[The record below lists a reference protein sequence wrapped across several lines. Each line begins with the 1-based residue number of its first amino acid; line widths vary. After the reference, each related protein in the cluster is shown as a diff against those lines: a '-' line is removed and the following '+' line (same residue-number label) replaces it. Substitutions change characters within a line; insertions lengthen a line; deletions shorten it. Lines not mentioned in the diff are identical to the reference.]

1 MKTPLSLCFFTKK
14 RKNTKQGVDF
24 LGCICYNYYKF
35 VNKCN
40 FDVIITPKNLEVITM
55 QRSKKLASVLL
66 SVTMLSGACVAG
78 SSTTAHASGT
88 GAGLA
93 EWALNAYYSG
103 WSYVYG
109 GATPGTVDCSGLIYS
124 YCGGN
129 ARGGDS
135 QLYASSESGYISNG
149 IPRVHGLGLHMDGH
163 VGVYI
168 GDGMAVDARNDDE
181 DVCYD
186 TLDYM
191 GWTQWYKVGAID
203 YIENGWEQFN
213 GDYYYYENG
222 EYIVDTS
229 RTIDG
234 TTYYF
239 DSKGR
244 SSSTPSDPSSSSSSS
259 SSGSSNSDNS
269 SSDSSSD
276 NSSDIVSEAKEEEKE
291 ETPKE
296 PALYRNGDEDEEI
309 KKIQERLKELGYY
322 NGEVTGKFDDAT
334 EAAYIQFQQAAG
346 VAVDGISG
354 TDRDVLYS
362 EDCPTYADAQ
372 ALLAEQSPIYTLGDQ
387 SNAVL
392 TIQNRLSIL
401 GFFNEIAT
409 GYYGDTTAQA
419 VEAFQLANNLEATG
433 IVDQETYQAMFS
445 ATALSNNGYALTTAA
460 DYSGPYVMP
469 ATGSSQFIL
478 QNTQNQDYAH
488 SAAVVASAANKVT
501 KKALS
506 STSADTPTLI
516 SAVVKRNL
524 NVGLWFMVVLALI
537 SVFGGA
543 FIIKRMKT
551 AKKARRARARSRKSY
566 TRVKTEARYW

>member
-1 MKTPLSLCFFTKK
+1 
-14 RKNTKQGVDF
+14 
-24 LGCICYNYYKF
+24 
-35 VNKCN
+35 
-40 FDVIITPKNLEVITM
+40 M
-55 QRSKKLASVLL
+55 QRSKKIASVLL
-66 SVTMLSGACVAG
+66 SVTMLSGACAVAG
-78 SSTTAHASGT
+78 STTAHASGT

-135 QLYASSESGYISNG
+135 QLYASSASGYVSNG
-149 IPRVHGLGLHMDGH
+149 IPRIHGLGLHMDGH

-186 TLDYM
+186 TVDYM

-203 YIENGWEQFN
+203 YIENGWEEFN

-244 SSSTPSDPSSSSSSS
+244 SSNTPSDPSSSNS
-259 SSGSSNSDNS
+259 SDNS
-269 SSDSSSD
+269 SSSSDSNSSNNTVDDSSTDSD
-276 NSSDIVSEAKEEEKE
+276 NSSSTEEVKE
-291 ETPKE
+291 ETPTA
-296 PALYRNGDEDEEI
+296 PVLYRNGDEGDEVT
-309 KKIQERLKELGYY
+309 KIQERLKELGYY
-322 NGEVTGKFDDAT
+322 DGEVNGKFDDAT

-346 VAVDGISG
+346 VDVDGISG
-354 TDRDVLYS
+354 TDRDILYS
-362 EDCPTYADAQ
+362 EDCPTYADVQ
-372 ALLAEQSPIYTLGDQ
+372 AKLAEQTPTYQLGDQ
-387 SNAVL
+387 SNSVL
-392 TIQNRLSIL
+392 TIQNRLAIL

-409 GYYGDTTAQA
+409 GYFGETTVQA

-433 IVDQETYQAMFS
+433 IVDQDTYQAMFS
-445 ATALSNNGYALTTAA
+445 ATALSSNGSALASTVSYT
-460 DYSGPYVMP
+460 GPYAMP
-469 ATGSSQFIL
+469 QVGSSQFVL
-478 QNTQNQDYAH
+478 QNTQNQDYTH
-488 SAAVVASAANKVT
+488 SAAVVAQAANKVT
-501 KKALS
+501 KAALS
-506 STSADTPTLI
+506 NTSANTPAII

-524 NVGLWFMVVLALI
+524 NVGLWFVVVLALLSI
-537 SVFGGA
+537 FGGVY
-543 FIIKRMKT
+543 IIKNIK
-551 AKKARRARARSRKSY
+551 ASKKARRTRARSKKAY

>member
-1 MKTPLSLCFFTKK
+1 
-14 RKNTKQGVDF
+14 
-24 LGCICYNYYKF
+24 
-35 VNKCN
+35 
-40 FDVIITPKNLEVITM
+40 M
-55 QRSKKLASVLL
+55 QRSKKIASVLL

-244 SSSTPSDPSSSSSSS
+244 SSQTPSNPS
-259 SSGSSNSDNS
+259 SSGSSSNNSQSSDNS

-276 NSSDIVSEAKEEEKE
+276 SSASEESTSGEEVKE
-291 ETPKE
+291 ETPTE

-322 NGEVTGKFDDAT
+322 SGEITGKYDDAT
-334 EAAYIQFQQAAG
+334 EAAYVQFQQAAG

-372 ALLAEQSPIYTLGDQ
+372 AKLAEQTGAYSFGDE
-387 SNAVL
+387 SNSVL
-392 TIQNRLSIL
+392 TIQNRLAIL

-409 GYYGDTTAQA
+409 GYYGETTVQA

-433 IVDQETYQAMFS
+433 IVDQETYQLMFS
-445 ATALSNNGYALTTAA
+445 ATALSNNGYALTVSAGYT
-460 DYSGPYVMP
+460 GPYVMP
-469 ATGSSQFIL
+469 ATGSTQFVL

-506 STSADTPTLI
+506 NTSANTSTII
-516 SAVVKRNL
+516 SAAVKRNL
-524 NVGLWFMVVLALI
+524 NVGLWFLVVLALI

-543 FIIKRMKT
+543 FIIKKMKAT
-551 AKKARRARARSRKSY
+551 KKARRARARSRKAY

>member
-1 MKTPLSLCFFTKK
+1 
-14 RKNTKQGVDF
+14 
-24 LGCICYNYYKF
+24 
-35 VNKCN
+35 
-40 FDVIITPKNLEVITM
+40 M
-55 QRSKKLASVLL
+55 QRSKKIASVLL
-66 SVTMLSGACVAG
+66 SVTMLSGACAVAG
-78 SSTTAHASGT
+78 STTAHASGT

-109 GATPGTVDCSGLIYS
+109 GATPGAVDCSGLIYS

-186 TLDYM
+186 TIDYM

-222 EYIVDTS
+222 EYIVNTS
-229 RTIDG
+229 RNIDG

-244 SSSTPSDPSSSSSSS
+244 SSETPSNPSSSSSSS
-259 SSGSSNSDNS
+259 NS
-269 SSDSSSD
+269 SSSD
-276 NSSDIVSEAKEEEKE
+276 NSSSNSNSENSSNENSSTEDVKE
-291 ETPKE
+291 ETPTE
-296 PALYRNGDEDEEI
+296 PALYRNGDEGDEV

-322 NGEVTGKFDDAT
+322 TGEVNGKFDDAT

-346 VAVDGISG
+346 VSVDGISG

-372 ALLAEQSPIYTLGDQ
+372 ALLAAQTPTYQLGDE

-392 TIQNRLSIL
+392 TIQNRLAIL
-401 GFFNEIAT
+401 GFFDEIAT
-409 GYYGDTTAQA
+409 GYFGETTMQA

-433 IVDQETYQAMFS
+433 IVDQTTYQSMFS
-445 ATALSNNGYALTTAA
+445 ATALSNNGYALSASVGYT
-460 DYSGPYVMP
+460 GPYAVP
-469 ATGSSQFIL
+469 QSGSTQFVL
-478 QNTQNQDYAH
+478 QNTQNQNYTH
-488 SAAVVASAANKVT
+488 SAAVVASATNKVT

-506 STSADTPTLI
+506 NTSAGTPVFFT
-516 SAVVKRNL
+516 AAVKRNL
-524 NVGLWFMVVLALI
+524 NVGLWFTVILGLL
-537 SVFGGA
+537 SVFAGA
-543 FIIKRMKT
+543 FIIKNIKT
-551 AKKARRARARSRKSY
+551 SKKARRARTKKSY

>member
-1 MKTPLSLCFFTKK
+1 
-14 RKNTKQGVDF
+14 
-24 LGCICYNYYKF
+24 
-35 VNKCN
+35 
-40 FDVIITPKNLEVITM
+40 M
-55 QRSKKLASVLL
+55 QRSKKIASVLL
-66 SVTMLSGACVAG
+66 SVAMLSGACVAG
-78 SSTTAHASGT
+78 GSTTAHASGT

-109 GATPGTVDCSGLIYS
+109 GASPGTVDCSGLIYS

-244 SSSTPSDPSSSSSSS
+244 SSETPSDTSSKAEN
-259 SSGSSNSDNS
+259 SSNSDNS
-269 SSDSSSD
+269 SSNESSDSSS
-276 NSSDIVSEAKEEEKE
+276 SENTESAENENQEVNEADEEKSPE
-291 ETPKE
+291 QPV
-296 PALYRNGDEDEEI
+296 LYRNGDEGEEVS
-309 KKIQERLKELGYY
+309 KIQERLKELGYY
-322 NGEVTGKFDDAT
+322 DGEVTGKFDDAT
-334 EAAYIQFQQAAG
+334 EAAYVKFQEAAG
-346 VAVDGISG
+346 VSVDGISG
-354 TDRDVLYS
+354 TDRDILYS
-362 EDCPTYADAQ
+362 EDCPSYEEYESQLD
-372 ALLAEQSPIYTLGDQ
+372 EQTVSYSVGDE
-387 SNAVL
+387 SDVVL
-392 TIQNRLSIL
+392 TIQNRLAIL
-401 GFFNEIAT
+401 GYFDEIAS
-409 GYYGDTTAQA
+409 GYYGEATASA
-419 VEAFQLANNLEATG
+419 VEAFQLANKLEATG
-433 IVDQETYQAMFS
+433 VVDQDTYELMFS
-445 ATALSNNGYALTTAA
+445 SGAVSNISTALTT
-460 DYSGPYVMP
+460 YTGPYLMP
-469 ATGSSQFIL
+469 TNTRSSQFVL
-478 QNTQNQDYAH
+478 QNTQNQNYAH
-488 SAAVVASAANKVT
+488 SAAEVAYTANKVT

-506 STSADTPTLI
+506 NTAANSPSLI
-516 SAVVKRNL
+516 TANVERNL
-524 NVGLWFMVVLALI
+524 NFGLWFFVVFAIL
-537 SVFGGA
+537 SVFGGV
-543 FIIKRMKT
+543 FIAQRRKSTKS
-551 AKKARRARARSRKSY
+551 ARRARARSRKAY

>member
-1 MKTPLSLCFFTKK
+1 
-14 RKNTKQGVDF
+14 
-24 LGCICYNYYKF
+24 
-35 VNKCN
+35 
-40 FDVIITPKNLEVITM
+40 M
-55 QRSKKLASVLL
+55 QRSKKIASVLL
-66 SVTMLSGACVAG
+66 SGTMLSGACAAAG
-78 SSTTAHASGT
+78 STTAHASGT

-222 EYIVDTS
+222 EYIVNTS

-244 SSSTPSDPSSSSSSS
+244 SSDTPSNPSSSNSSSSSSS
-259 SSGSSNSDNS
+259 SDKSSSDSS

-276 NSSDIVSEAKEEEKE
+276 NSSTNDDSSSTEEVKEESQ
-291 ETPKE
+291 TE
-296 PALYRNGDEDEEI
+296 PSLYKNGDEGDEV

-322 NGEVTGKFDDAT
+322 TGEVTGKFDDAT
-334 EAAYIQFQQAAG
+334 EAAYTQFQQAAG

-362 EDCPTYADAQ
+362 DDCPTYADAQ
-372 ALLAEQSPIYTLGDQ
+372 ALLAEQTPTYQLGDQ

-392 TIQNRLSIL
+392 TIQNRLAIL

-409 GYYGDTTAQA
+409 GYFGETTLQA

-433 IVDQETYQAMFS
+433 IVDQATYQAMFS
-445 ATALSNNGYALTTAA
+445 ATALSNNGYALATSVEYT
-460 DYSGPYVMP
+460 GPYAMP
-469 ATGSSQFIL
+469 QGGSSQFVL
-478 QNTQNQDYAH
+478 QNTQNQNYAH

-506 STSADTPTLI
+506 NTSADAPVFF

-524 NVGLWFMVVLALI
+524 NVGLWFVVVLALL
-537 SVFGGA
+537 SVFGGV
-543 FIIKRMKT
+543 FIIKNVK
-551 AKKARRARARSRKSY
+551 ASKKARRARSKKSY

>member
-1 MKTPLSLCFFTKK
+1 
-14 RKNTKQGVDF
+14 
-24 LGCICYNYYKF
+24 
-35 VNKCN
+35 
-40 FDVIITPKNLEVITM
+40 M
-55 QRSKKLASVLL
+55 QRSKKIASVLL

-109 GATPGTVDCSGLIYS
+109 GATPGAVDCSGLIYS

-186 TLDYM
+186 TVDYM

-244 SSSTPSDPSSSSSSS
+244 SSNTPSNPSSSSSSS
-259 SSGSSNSDNS
+259 SSSSTDNSSSSSNSD
-269 SSDSSSD
+269 DSSSE
-276 NSSDIVSEAKEEEKE
+276 NTEAKEEVKE
-291 ETPKE
+291 ETPTE
-296 PALYRNGDEDEEI
+296 PALYRNGDEADEI

-322 NGEVTGKFDDAT
+322 NGEVTGKFDDET

-346 VAVDGISG
+346 VSVDGISG
-354 TDRDVLYS
+354 TDRDILYS

-372 ALLAEQSPIYTLGDQ
+372 AKLAEQSTTYSLGDQ
-387 SNAVL
+387 SDAVL
-392 TIQNRLSIL
+392 TIQNRLAIL

-409 GYYGDTTAQA
+409 GYYGDTTVQA

-433 IVDQETYQAMFS
+433 IVDQTTYQAMFS
-445 ATALSNNGYALTTAA
+445 ATALSNSGYALTTSVG
-460 DYSGPYVMP
+460 YTGPYAMP
-469 ATGSSQFIL
+469 ATNSFVL

-488 SAAVVASAANKVT
+488 SAAVVAQAANKVT

-506 STSADTPTLI
+506 NTSTDAPTLI
-516 SAVVKRNL
+516 TAAVKRNL
-524 NVGLWFMVVLALI
+524 NVGLWFVVVLAMLSI
-537 SVFGGA
+537 FGGV
-543 FIIKRMKT
+543 FIVKNLKAT
-551 AKKARRARARSRKSY
+551 KKARRTRARSKKSY

>member
-1 MKTPLSLCFFTKK
+1 
-14 RKNTKQGVDF
+14 
-24 LGCICYNYYKF
+24 
-35 VNKCN
+35 
-40 FDVIITPKNLEVITM
+40 M
-55 QRSKKLASVLL
+55 QRSKKVASVLL
-66 SVTMLSGACVAG
+66 SVTMLSGACAVG
-78 SSTTAHASGT
+78 GSTTAHASGT

-109 GATPGTVDCSGLIYS
+109 GATPGAVDCSGLIYS

-135 QLYASSESGYISNG
+135 QLYASSASGYISNG

-203 YIENGWEQFN
+203 YIENGWENFN

-244 SSSTPSDPSSSSSSS
+244 SSETPSNPSSSTSSSTS
-259 SSGSSNSDNS
+259 SSGSSES
-269 SSDSSSD
+269 SADD
-276 NSSDIVSEAKEEEKE
+276 TENTEDVEEVA
-291 ETPKE
+291 TE
-296 PALYRNGDEDEEI
+296 PSIYKNGDEADEV

-322 NGEVTGKFDDAT
+322 NGEVTGKFDDET
-334 EAAYIQFQQAAG
+334 EYAYIQFQQAAG
-346 VAVDGISG
+346 VDVDGISG

-362 EDCPTYADAQ
+362 DDCPTYEDAQ
-372 ALLAEQSPIYTLGDQ
+372 AMLAEQTPTYSLGDE
-387 SNAVL
+387 SDIVL
-392 TIQNRLSIL
+392 TIQSRLTIL
-401 GFFNEIAT
+401 GFFNELAT
-409 GYYGDTTAQA
+409 GYFGETTVQA
-419 VEAFQLANNLEATG
+419 VEAFQIANNLEATG
-433 IVDQETYQAMFS
+433 VVDQETYQVMFS
-445 ATALSNNGYALTTAA
+445 ATAISSNGYALTNSVDFT
-460 DYSGPYVMP
+460 GPYVMP
-469 ATGSSQFIL
+469 ENGSSQFVL
-478 QNTQNQDYAH
+478 QNSQNQDYAH

-506 STSADTPTLI
+506 NTSTDVPTLI
-516 SAVVKRNL
+516 TANVKRNL
-524 NVGLWFMVVLALI
+524 NVGLWFFVVLAII
-537 SVFGGA
+537 SVFVFA
-543 FIIKRMKT
+543 YIIKYRKAT
-551 AKKARRARARSRKSY
+551 RNARRAKARNRRAY
-566 TRVKTEARYW
+566 TRVRTEARYW